1 MSEQLEPLGP
11 VRIRNMFGG
20 AGVYFDD
27 LMFGLIAGET
37 LFFKVDDRNRA
48 DYEAEQMG
56 PFVYEP
62 PSGKSVAM
70 SYYELPERLYDDADE
85 LVAWARKALDAALAA
100 KVFIPMCINV
110 ETQNGFCQTE
120 YRSVFASVNHEMSF
134 SFNSNG
140 LIDLFYV
147 LFLCRE
153 GAQ

>member
-1 MSEQLEPLGP
+1 MAVSTEYKDFVSEQLEPLGP

-20 AGVYFDD
+20 AGVYLDD

-37 LFFKVDDRNRA
+37 LFFKVDDRSRA
-48 DYEAEQMG
+48 DYEAEEMG

-100 KVFIPMCINV
+100 KAAKPAPKKR
-110 ETQNGFCQTE
+110 TPKQQAAKKKTA
-120 YRSVFASVNHEMSF
+120 RSRS
-134 SFNSNG
+134 
-140 LIDLFYV
+140 
-147 LFLCRE
+147 
-153 GAQ
+153 

>member
-1 MSEQLEPLGP
+1 MAVSAEYKEFVAEQLEPLGP

-48 DYEAEQMG
+48 DYEAEEMG

-85 LVAWARKALDAALAA
+85 LVQWARKALDAALAA
-100 KVFIPMCINV
+100 KAAKPAPKKRIGKQPSARKK
-110 ETQNGFCQTE
+110 TARPGT
-120 YRSVFASVNHEMSF
+120 
-134 SFNSNG
+134 
-140 LIDLFYV
+140 
-147 LFLCRE
+147 
-153 GAQ
+153 

>member
-1 MSEQLEPLGP
+1 MAVSAEYREFVSEQLEPLGP

-20 AGVYFDD
+20 AGVYLGD

-48 DYEAEQMG
+48 DYEAEEMG

-85 LVAWARKALDAALAA
+85 LVAWARKALDAALSAKAA
-100 KVFIPMCINV
+100 KPAPKKRV
-110 ETQNGFCQTE
+110 NGKPDARKKTA
-120 YRSVFASVNHEMSF
+120 RPRV
-134 SFNSNG
+134 
-140 LIDLFYV
+140 
-147 LFLCRE
+147 
-153 GAQ
+153 

>member
-1 MSEQLEPLGP
+1 MAVSAEYKEFVSEQLEPLGP

-20 AGVYFDD
+20 AGVYLDD

-48 DYEAEQMG
+48 DYEAEEMG

-85 LVAWARKALDAALAA
+85 LVQWARKALDAALAA
-100 KVFIPMCINV
+100 KAAKPAPKRRVGKQPPARKK
-110 ETQNGFCQTE
+110 TARPGT
-120 YRSVFASVNHEMSF
+120 
-134 SFNSNG
+134 
-140 LIDLFYV
+140 
-147 LFLCRE
+147 
-153 GAQ
+153 

>member
-1 MSEQLEPLGP
+1 MAVSAEYKEFVSEQLEPLGP

-20 AGVYFDD
+20 AGVYLDD

-48 DYEAEQMG
+48 DYEAEEMG

-100 KVFIPMCINV
+100 KAAKPAPKKRIPKQQAAKRK
-110 ETQNGFCQTE
+110 TA
-120 YRSVFASVNHEMSF
+120 RPRA
-134 SFNSNG
+134 
-140 LIDLFYV
+140 
-147 LFLCRE
+147 
-153 GAQ
+153 